1 MVGDAA
7 GNQKVALN
15 RAIGRS
21 QGEFARI
28 GVRRCRRNYQVAE
41 GALVCRIAVMVNMK
55 RHSHRGRQYR
65 NDQYDRKDSPPDSIP
80 INHEG
85 KQLRLIVDNGV
96 FTPKSSALIVR
107 SSGHDWL
114 MLGPCSLSRIIAG
127 DRVR

>member
-1 MVGDAA
+1 LVGDAA

-65 NDQYDRKDSPPDSIP
+65 NDQDDRKDNPPDSIP
-80 INHEG
+80 INHEE
-85 KQLRLIVDNGV
+85 KQL
-96 FTPKSSALIVR
+96 ALDCGERGSHAYVKR
-107 SSGHDWL
+107 A
-114 MLGPCSLSRIIAG
+114 SLYVLAAMVG
-127 DRVR
+127 